1 MMGKGIQRK
10 HPLPLHMLDVLNAY
24 QATGRVASVYPYK
37 GTISLNG
44 FPGIPYE
51 TAYQRMR
58 EVVRA
63 EAETPLG
70 KKGGETNG
78 MH

>member
-1 MMGKGIQRK
+1 MGKGIRHK

-24 QATGRVASVYPYK
+24 YATGRVAQVHPYK
-37 GTISLNG
+37 RTISLNG

-58 EVVRA
+58 EAVRA

-70 KKGGETNG
+70 RRATP
-78 MH
+78 

>member
-1 MMGKGIQRK
+1 MGKRIQRK
-10 HPLPLHMLDVLNAY
+10 HPLPLYMLDMLNAY
-24 QATGRVASVYPYK
+24 QATGRVAFVYPYK
-37 GTISLNG
+37 GAISLNG

-58 EVVRA
+58 EAVRA

-70 KKGGETNG
+70 RRATP
-78 MH
+78 

>member
-1 MMGKGIQRK
+1 MMGKGIRRRQ
-10 HPLPLHMLDVLNAY
+10 PLPLYMLDVLNAY
-24 QATGRVASVYPYK
+24 HATGRVAFVYPYK
-37 GTISLNG
+37 GAISLNG

-70 KKGGETNG
+70 RRAPP
-78 MH
+78 